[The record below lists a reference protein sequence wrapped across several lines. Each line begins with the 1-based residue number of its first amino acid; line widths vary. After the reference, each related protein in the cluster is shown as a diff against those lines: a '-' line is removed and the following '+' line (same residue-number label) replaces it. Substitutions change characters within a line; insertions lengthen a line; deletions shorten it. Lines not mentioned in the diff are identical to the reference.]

1 MAGPPSKLLA
11 ELEARKATFGGDAAR
26 RKLELLECLQGSRL
40 ETARQVH
47 RLHEALCFLRAYPDD
62 AAVLDQVEEM
72 LAGFDH
78 RRDLRR
84 HRKALANSGIA
95 GTPIHISFFAEA
107 AIWLAKRWGDRL
119 SVDWREF
126 KKADDLET
134 YLESFALFC
143 ESPGLDE
150 LTLSAREWIA
160 HMKGPSETDAA
171 FLVRRFGALHL
182 DGRLHEMLYD
192 SLDPPF
198 ILAPGPDTP
207 ARTRLKFR
215 QARVHWQ
222 TGPLQRERPSLAE
235 ELERPPVSV
244 RAATRAEARE
254 LIDLAR
260 SMMVSMDRDLDVFS
274 YASDEDVRLVDCGL
288 NLVFVFIGFTP
299 DRRLMFE
306 ALYGFVVLK
315 NGVPLGYGTVATLF
329 GSSELAYNIAETFR
343 GGEGAHVFGRLA
355 ACARH
360 LFGSDAFCLA
370 PYQIGD
376 ENPEALRSG
385 AWWFYQKL
393 GFRARDAGVLR
404 LMRRELRLMRTR
416 PSHRSTARTLRQ
428 LAREPVFFYGA
439 HRRDDVLE
447 ILPLG
452 NVGVHVTRFL
462 AERYGSDR
470 ERAERELAARAA
482 RLLGLRSLG
491 RWAVG
496 ERLAWRRWAPFVC
509 SLPRIEQWSAA
520 NRASLAAVIR
530 AKGAVRESDFVAR
543 FDRHR
548 RLRQTVRRLAER
560 SELNS
565 PVAPPTPISEA
576 ASRRRREAPRKS
588 PQYRPIGPR
597 LRVRRQAHPHKAAR
611 APS

>member
-1 MAGPPSKLLA
+1 MVGPQSILLA

-26 RKLELLECLQGSRL
+26 RKLELLERLEVSRL
-40 ETARQVH
+40 ETARQVR

-62 AAVLDQVEEM
+62 AAVLGQVEAM

-78 RRDLRR
+78 RPDLRR

-95 GTPIHISFFAEA
+95 GTPIHIPFFAQA
-107 AIWLAKRWGDRL
+107 AIWVAERWGDRL
-119 SVDWREF
+119 SIDWKEL
-126 KKADDLET
+126 KETDDLEP
-134 YLESFALFC
+134 YLERFALFC
-143 ESPGLDE
+143 ETLGLDE
-150 LTLSAREWIA
+150 LSLSVREWIA
-160 HMKGPSETDAA
+160 NMKGPSETDGA
-171 FLVRRFGALHL
+171 FLVRRFRALRL
-182 DGRLHEMLYD
+182 DPRLHEMLYD
-192 SLDPPF
+192 ALDPPF

-215 QARVHWQ
+215 QATVHWQ
-222 TGPLQRERPSLAE
+222 TGPLQRERPSLVE
-235 ELERPPVSV
+235 ELERPPLSV
-244 RAATRAEARE
+244 RVATRAEARQ
-254 LIDLAR
+254 LIHLAR

-329 GSSELAYNIAETFR
+329 GSSELAYNISETFR
-343 GGEGAHVFGRLA
+343 GGEGAHVFGRLV

-360 LFGSDAFCLA
+360 LFGSDAFSLA

-376 ENPEALRSG
+376 DNPEAVKSG

-404 LMRRELRLMRTR
+404 LMRRELRLTRTR
-416 PSHRSTARTLRQ
+416 PSHRSSARTLRE
-428 LAREPVFFYGA
+428 LAAEPVFFHA
-439 HRRDDVLE
+439 TDKRDDVLG

-452 NVGVHVTRFL
+452 NVGLHVTRFL

-470 ERAERELAARAA
+470 ERAERELAAQAGQ
-482 RLLGLRSLG
+482 LLGLRSLG
-491 RWAVG
+491 RLPAG

-509 SLPRIEQWSAA
+509 SLPGIERWSAA
-520 NRASLAAVIR
+520 DRASLAAVVR
-530 AKGAVRESDFVAR
+530 AKGAVRESGFVAR

-548 RLRQTVRRLAER
+548 RLRQAVRQLAER
-560 SELNS
+560 
-565 PVAPPTPISEA
+565 
-576 ASRRRREAPRKS
+576 R
-588 PQYRPIGPR
+588 
-597 LRVRRQAHPHKAAR
+597 
-611 APS
+611 